1 MLVDE
6 LGELL
11 DGFQGS
17 LWRVRCFAHI
27 LNLVVKV
34 RINVNFKSIS
44 SESLIIAPVY
54 PIAIQQQD
62 NSRNRC
68 DRGG

>member
-1 MLVDE
+1 MTPLQILAFTANNVSNNNMLVEE

-17 LWRVRCFAHI
+17 LWRVWCFVHI

-34 RINVNFKSIS
+34 RIKVTF
-44 SESLIIAPVY
+44 
-54 PIAIQQQD
+54 
-62 NSRNRC
+62 
-68 DRGG
+68 